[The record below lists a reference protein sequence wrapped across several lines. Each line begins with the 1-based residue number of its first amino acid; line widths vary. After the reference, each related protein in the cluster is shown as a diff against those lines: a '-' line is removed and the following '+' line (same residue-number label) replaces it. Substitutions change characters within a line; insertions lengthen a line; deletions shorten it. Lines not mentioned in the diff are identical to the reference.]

1 LTSRHL
7 DKPQCPY
14 EDSAVLTPTPPRYSI
29 EELERHSGVPVRT
42 IRSYIARK
50 LLPGPFGRS
59 RAAAYGDEHLEN
71 LRFLQAVRGAVPYE
85 LPLVLLKRL
94 IDTLPREQ
102 IARIARGD
110 EAVHAEFLGD
120 VDATLLRRRKRA
132 EDEHDA
138 PSMRALSLASPR
150 ESGPEFASPFAAAPH
165 ARAPHEPQRRESLD
179 APDERG
185 ASVWTELEV
194 TPDLRISMRG
204 LPEQTQAS
212 LHRLARQMRAW
223 LDSERS
229 G

>member
-1 LTSRHL
+1 M
-7 DKPQCPY
+7 Q
-14 EDSAVLTPTPPRYSI
+14 TPFPPRYSI
-29 EELERHSGVPVRT
+29 EELERSSGVPVRT

-85 LPLVLLKRL
+85 LPLALLKRL

-102 IARIARGD
+102 IARIARGE

-120 VDATLLRRRKRA
+120 VDPTLLRRRKRA
-132 EDEHDA
+132 EEEPDA
-138 PSMRALSLASPR
+138 SPLRPVLLASSR
-150 ESGPEFASPFAAAPH
+150 EPPAELSQDFAAAAH
-165 ARAPHEPQRRESLD
+165 ATTLFDLQKRKPWD

-194 TPDLRISMRG
+194 TPELRISMRG
-204 LPEQTQAS
+204 PAELTQAS
-212 LHRLARQMRAW
+212 LHRLARQLRAW
-223 LDSERS
+223 LDS
-229 G
+229 GLNG